1 MFNSFRERLIN
12 IFTNRLTILWVI
24 VLLLGGVLVYRCYKL
39 QIIEGQTYLD
49 NFVLN
54 QEKTR
59 DIAPTRGNIYDRN
72 GNLLAYNELAYS
84 IKVEDTFES
93 SGNTKNKELNTLLLN
108 LINYIEKNGDH
119 INSDF
124 KIYLDEDGNFAFN
137 VTGNSLDRFLADVY
151 DHPYITELTDEELS
165 STAEDVMI
173 YLSRAS
179 GKGYRYFVGEYEDP
193 ENSKSEWIP
202 GKGYSKENWL
212 KIVTMRFAMSQT
224 SFRKYMGT
232 TIATDVSDE
241 TVAVILE
248 NSDSLPGVSIEE
260 DTVRRYVDSSYFSH
274 ILGYTGKISSDELDA
289 LNERLLEEEITS
301 YTYSINDVVGKGGIE
316 SSMETKLQGVKGYE
330 KVMVNNTGKVISVLE
345 RQEAT
350 SGEDIYLTIDKD
362 LTIAVYQLIEQ
373 KLAGLVAS
381 KIINAKEYIPS
392 ENSSSANI
400 KIPIYDVYFAVI
412 NNSIVNIKHFES
424 EDAAQTEKEV
434 YQAFLDYKALSYEKL
449 HDELYT
455 KRTAYKRLS
464 KEYQVYESNIVSLLY
479 KYDIIDFEKID
490 PKDSTYNAWT
500 VDESISLGEYL
511 DYCISMNWVDTSKL
525 TIAEKYPSSAQIFD
539 ALYNEIIATIEGNTE
554 FQKRFYKYML
564 LNGKISGRQ
573 ICMLLYEQDA
583 CNIPIDEIEKLKN
596 SRISAYQF
604 MMNRITNIDITPAQL
619 ALDPCNAS
627 VVINDVNTGKV
638 LCMVSYPGYNNN
650 MMANSVDAA
659 YYEKLT
665 GDKAS
670 PLLNFATQYKAAPGS
685 TFKIVSA
692 TAGLMD
698 DVITLREPIRCLGTF
713 EAITPSPKCWNVW
726 GHGNEIVQTA
736 IRDSCNYYFYEVGYR
751 LATKDGVYNDEEG
764 LAALAEYADLYG
776 LSSKSGVEISEYEPD
791 VSDNDAVRSAI
802 GQGTNSYTT
811 AQLARYVSA
820 IANKGTV
827 YNLTLID
834 HTQKAYGNTVTE
846 SVPSVRNVIDIP
858 AEYWD
863 VFHKGMRNVVQ
874 NKSYF
879 NDVGVNVAGKTG
891 TAQQSTSRPSH
902 ALFVSFAPYEEP
914 EIGMA
919 VRIPFGYSS
928 DYAAQLARDIY
939 KYYFDLVNEE
949 DLIDGK
955 ADSPD
960 GGITNEL

>member
-381 KIINAKEYIPS
+381 KIINAKE
-392 ENSSSANI
+392 
-400 KIPIYDVYFAVI
+400 
-412 NNSIVNIKHFES
+412 
-424 EDAAQTEKEV
+424 
-434 YQAFLDYKALSYEKL
+434 
-449 HDELYT
+449 
-455 KRTAYKRLS
+455 
-464 KEYQVYESNIVSLLY
+464 
-479 KYDIIDFEKID
+479 
-490 PKDSTYNAWT
+490 
-500 VDESISLGEYL
+500 
-511 DYCISMNWVDTSKL
+511 
-525 TIAEKYPSSAQIFD
+525 
-539 ALYNEIIATIEGNTE
+539 
-554 FQKRFYKYML
+554 
-564 LNGKISGRQ
+564 
-573 ICMLLYEQDA
+573 
-583 CNIPIDEIEKLKN
+583 
-596 SRISAYQF
+596 
-604 MMNRITNIDITPAQL
+604 
-619 ALDPCNAS
+619 
-627 VVINDVNTGKV
+627 
-638 LCMVSYPGYNNN
+638 
-650 MMANSVDAA
+650 
-659 YYEKLT
+659 
-665 GDKAS
+665 
-670 PLLNFATQYKAAPGS
+670 
-685 TFKIVSA
+685 
-692 TAGLMD
+692 
-698 DVITLREPIRCLGTF
+698 
-713 EAITPSPKCWNVW
+713 
-726 GHGNEIVQTA
+726 
-736 IRDSCNYYFYEVGYR
+736 
-751 LATKDGVYNDEEG
+751 
-764 LAALAEYADLYG
+764 
-776 LSSKSGVEISEYEPD
+776 
-791 VSDNDAVRSAI
+791 
-802 GQGTNSYTT
+802 
-811 AQLARYVSA
+811 
-820 IANKGTV
+820 
-827 YNLTLID
+827 
-834 HTQKAYGNTVTE
+834 
-846 SVPSVRNVIDIP
+846 
-858 AEYWD
+858 
-863 VFHKGMRNVVQ
+863 
-874 NKSYF
+874 
-879 NDVGVNVAGKTG
+879 
-891 TAQQSTSRPSH
+891 
-902 ALFVSFAPYEEP
+902 
-914 EIGMA
+914 
-919 VRIPFGYSS
+919 
-928 DYAAQLARDIY
+928 
-939 KYYFDLVNEE
+939 
-949 DLIDGK
+949 
-955 ADSPD
+955 
-960 GGITNEL
+960 